1 MERPHDPAPA
11 EEGCVVS
18 CIVYLGLGLG
28 NVHRAHQAVYTQ
40 GANAGGRSEHRITAV
55 SFRNRDLVAAL
66 RAQHGRHTVVEVGA
80 GAAPPLA
87 LDVIDEVVLAAQ
99 VIRSMNVP
107 NAPCA
112 VQCSEPTIQVKE

>member
-1 MERPHDPAPA
+1 MHRVPRPRPWQRPPRPPGGIHP
-11 EEGCVVS
+11 G
-18 CIVYLGLGLG
+18 
-28 NVHRAHQAVYTQ
+28 RQR
-40 GANAGGRSEHRITAV
+40 GGRSEHRITAV
-55 SFRNRDLVAAL
+55 SFRNHDLVAAL

-87 LDVIDEVVLAAQ
+87 LGVIDEVVLAAQ

-107 NAPCA
+107 NAPSA

>member
-1 MERPHDPAPA
+1 M
-11 EEGCVVS
+11 S

-87 LDVIDEVVLAAQ
+87 LDVTDEVVLAAQ